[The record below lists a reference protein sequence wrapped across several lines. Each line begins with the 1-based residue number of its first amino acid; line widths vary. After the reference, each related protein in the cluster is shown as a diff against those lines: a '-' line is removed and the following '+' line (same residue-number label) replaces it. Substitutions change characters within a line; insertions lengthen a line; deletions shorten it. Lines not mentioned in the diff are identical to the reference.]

1 MTESPIR
8 TVVIA
13 EDDQA
18 TKDGLEMS
26 LEIEGYRVLTASDG
40 KAALALLPHLKPPC
54 LLLLDLLMPEMTGF
68 ELLERKNLDPS
79 IAWIPVVV
87 LSGMENQHLQAL
99 PARPRPQGDPA
110 PHQPGGSPVPG
121 ELRAGPPQSQRPA
134 PVRERASAVKRRSR
148 EPTTRP

>member
-1 MTESPIR
+1 MIGFRSGNHLVSTKGTMTESPIR

-87 LSGMENQHLQAL
+87 LSGMENQHLAGVAAFVNKPYQLDRVLKAIQL
-99 PARPRPQGDPA
+99 
-110 PHQPGGSPVPG
+110 HISPEG
-121 ELRAGPPQSQRPA
+121 PQSQ
-134 PVRERASAVKRRSR
+134 VN
-148 EPTTRP
+148 